1 MKKADIYKKIEDRET
16 VQFADYL
23 MSVASRVDYKNKATG
38 KPDSFD
44 KLTHT
49 VLVATGAATVDEDT
63 RNIPNFS
70 AAAYKSPFKQ
80 GDRVAVLVDSK
91 SSLKGVVTFRGKLLS
106 VEG

>member
-1 MKKADIYKKIEDRET
+1 MKKAELYQKIEARET
-16 VQFADYL
+16 VQLADYL

-38 KPDSFD
+38 KPESFD

-49 VLVATGAATVDEDT
+49 VLVSTGAATVDEDT

-70 AAAYKSPFKQ
+70 ASTYKSPHKQ
-80 GDRVAVLVDSK
+80 GDRVAIIVDSK

-106 VEG
+106 VEA